1 MARTREFDMTG
12 IYATA
17 RQMLSELAAK
27 KISARELLD
36 LHVARNDALHG
47 KLNAVVEK
55 DLDRARAAAKSID
68 DARVHGAA
76 LGALAGLPMT
86 IKDGFDV
93 FGMPATSGF
102 KGFHGREKTCND
114 ADLVMAAR
122 RAGAVIWGKTN
133 VPLMLGDWQSYNDIY
148 GTTNN
153 PYDVARV
160 PGGSSGGAAAA
171 LAAGIT
177 PLEVGSDIGG
187 SLRVPANFC
196 GVASLKP
203 TWGKLPMHGHIPP
216 PPGVDAEVDLGVGGP
231 MARNTGDLK
240 LLWSVLN
247 GSSEAPRRDI
257 KGARIALFDED
268 PLLPLSRN
276 VKEAVARAASALE
289 KQGARIERIASPV
302 DMRELLVN
310 YVWLLNSIVGAG
322 FPEHVHAEIAK
333 TRDADLEAF
342 AASRDPWSRELSR
355 LATGAQA
362 SEVIAAQRARQ
373 EMKDAMTAFFTSHD
387 AIVMPISPVTA
398 FKHDHSEPF
407 HMRKL
412 DVDGKAVAYPNM
424 LGWIALAT
432 ALHLPALA
440 VPAGRSAANMP
451 VGVQIVGP
459 WNGEDRLFD
468 FAAAVEEGIGGF
480 QAPPL

>member
-1 MARTREFDMTG
+1 
-12 IYATA
+12 
-17 RQMLSELAAK
+17 
-27 KISARELLD
+27 
-36 LHVARNDALHG
+36 
-47 KLNAVVEK
+47 
-55 DLDRARAAAKSID
+55 
-68 DARVHGAA
+68 
-76 LGALAGLPMT
+76 
-86 IKDGFDV
+86 
-93 FGMPATSGF
+93 
-102 KGFHGREKTCND
+102 
-114 ADLVMAAR
+114 
-122 RAGAVIWGKTN
+122 VIWGKTN
-133 VPLMLGDWQSYNDIY
+133 VPLMLSDWQSYNDIY

-153 PYDVARV
+153 PYDVTRV

-177 PLEVGSDIGG
+177 PLEIGSDIGG

-203 TWGKLPMHGHIPP
+203 TWGKLPMRGHIPP

-231 MARNTGDLK
+231 MARNIDDLK

-247 GSSEAPRRDI
+247 GGSEAPKRDI
-257 KGARIALFDED
+257 KSARIAVFDED

-276 VKEAVARAASALE
+276 VKDAVARAASALE
-289 KQGARIERIASPV
+289 KQGARVERIKSPV

-310 YVWLLNSIVGAG
+310 YVWLLNSIIGAG

-333 TRDADLEAF
+333 TRDADLKAF

-362 SEVIAAQRARQ
+362 NEVIAAQRARQ
-373 EMKDAMTAFFTSHD
+373 QMKDQMAKFFKSCD

-407 HMRKL
+407 HMRQL
-412 DVDGKAVAYPNM
+412 DVDGNATAYPNM

-440 VPAGRSAANMP
+440 VPAGRSASNMP

>member
-1 MARTREFDMTG
+1 MTG

-17 RQMLSELAAK
+17 RQMLSDLADK
-27 KISARELLD
+27 TVSARELLD

-47 KLNAVVEK
+47 KLNAVIEK
-55 DLDRARAAAKSID
+55 DLEHARAAAKSID
-68 DARVHGAA
+68 DARAHGAE

-86 IKDGFDV
+86 VKDGFDV
-93 FGMPATSGF
+93 FGMPASSGF
-102 KGFHGREKTCND
+102 KGFHGRAKDCND
-114 ADLVMAAR
+114 ADLVAATR
-122 RAGAVIWGKTN
+122 RQGAIIWGKTN
-133 VPLMLGDWQSYNDIY
+133 VPLMLSDWQSYNDIY

-153 PYDVARV
+153 PYDVSRV

-177 PLEVGSDIGG
+177 PLEIGSDIGG

-203 TWGKLPMHGHIPP
+203 TWGKLPMRGHIPP
-216 PPGVDAEVDLGVGGP
+216 PPGMNAEVDLGVGGP
-231 MARNTGDLK
+231 MARNVDDLK

-247 GSSEAPRRDI
+247 GSAETGKRDV
-257 KGARIALFDED
+257 KGARIAVFDED
-268 PLLPLSRN
+268 PLLPLSRD
-276 VKEAVARAASALE
+276 VKDAVARAADTLE
-289 KQGARIERIASPV
+289 KQGAKIERIKAPV

-310 YVWLLNSIVGAG
+310 YVWLLNSVIGAG
-322 FPEHVHAEIAK
+322 FPDHVHAEIAR
-333 TRDADLEAF
+333 TREADLKAF
-342 AASRDPWSRELSR
+342 AANRDPWSRELSR

-362 SEVIAAQRARQ
+362 SEVMAAQRARQ
-373 EMKDAMTAFFTSHD
+373 EMKDQMAAFFKSHD

-407 HMRKL
+407 HMRTL
-412 DVDGKAVAYPNM
+412 DVDGQSIAYPNM

-440 VPAGRSAANMP
+440 TPAGRTASNLP
-451 VGVQIVGP
+451 VGIQVVGP
-459 WNGEDRLFD
+459 IDGEDRLFD
-468 FAAAVEEGIGGF
+468 FAAAIEDGIGGF
-480 QAPPL
+480 EAPPL